1 MCDYINIPNKPNMK
15 ELNQKLA
22 IIQTKLK
29 AKKSSYNSFGK
40 YYFRKSEDIL
50 EAIKPF
56 LMEQGVTVI
65 INEEI
70 ISTDPLPILQ
80 STATISDGENAIHA
94 TALVG
99 VDLNQKGMQTSQQ
112 FGAASTYGKKYA
124 LGNLLLIDDTEDSDA
139 TNSHSSVPA
148 VEKIKQAAKQTITVD
163 QMSKAVEYVL
173 AGGDIEAIKS
183 KYKLTAAQEK
193 QLNGQKSNT
202 TKA

>member
-1 MCDYINIPNKPNMK
+1 MK

-22 IIQTKLK
+22 VIQTKLK

-40 YYFRKSEDIL
+40 YHFRKSEDIL

-56 LMEQGVTVI
+56 LIEHGVTVI
-65 INEEI
+65 INEELI
-70 ISTDPLPILQ
+70 LTDPVPTMK

-99 VDLNQKGMQTSQQ
+99 VDLNQKGMQTAQQ

-124 LGNLLLIDDTEDSDA
+124 LGNLLLIDDTEDADA
-139 TNSHSSVPA
+139 QKPSKA
-148 VEKIKQAAKQTITVD
+148 IDKIKQAAKPTITAE
-163 QMSKAVEYVL
+163 QLQKAREYVL
-173 AGGDIEAIKS
+173 AGGEVKAIET
-183 KYKLTAAQEK
+183 KYKLTVKQTNELNDLKKEK
-193 QLNGQKSNT
+193 SDL

>member
-1 MCDYINIPNKPNMK
+1 MCDYRYTPKTKNMK

-56 LMEQGVTVI
+56 LIEHGVTVT

-70 ISTDPLPILQ
+70 IATDPVPTMQ

-99 VDLNQKGMQTSQQ
+99 VDLNQKGMQTAQQ

-124 LGNLLLIDDTEDSDA
+124 LGNLLLIDDTEDADSGVKASTVVD
-139 TNSHSSVPA
+139 
-148 VEKIKQAAKQTITVD
+148 KIKQAAKTQITPD
-163 QMSKAVEYVL
+163 QYNKAKEYVA
-173 AGGDIEAIKS
+173 AGGDVEAIKT

-193 QLNGQKSNT
+193 ALNEQKTNT
-202 TKA
+202 KKTL

>member
-1 MCDYINIPNKPNMK
+1 MK

-22 IIQTKLK
+22 IVQTKLK

-56 LMEQGVTVI
+56 LIEHGVTVT

-70 ISTDPLPILQ
+70 IATDPVPTMQ
-80 STATISDGENAIHA
+80 STATFSDGENAIHA

-124 LGNLLLIDDTEDSDA
+124 LGNLLLIDDTEDADG
-139 TNSHSSVPA
+139 TNSHGNKSSV
-148 VEKIKQAAKQTITVD
+148 VSKIKEAAKPKITAD
-163 QMSKAVEYVL
+163 QLKKAKEYIS
-173 AGGDIEAIKS
+173 AGGKIEAIES
-183 KYKLTAAQEK
+183 KYKITDEQR
-193 QLNGQKSNT
+193 KSI

>member
-1 MCDYINIPNKPNMK
+1 MK

-22 IIQTKLK
+22 VIQTKLK

-40 YYFRKSEDIL
+40 YHFRKSEDIL

-56 LMEQGVTVI
+56 LIEHGVTVT

-70 ISTDPLPILQ
+70 IATEPVPTMQ

-99 VDLNQKGMQTSQQ
+99 VDLTQKGMQTSQQ

-124 LGNLLLIDDTEDSDA
+124 LGNLLLIDDTEDADSGVKA
-139 TNSHSSVPA
+139 SGA
-148 VEKIKQAAKQTITVD
+148 VDKIKQAAKPAITSA
-163 QMSKAVEYVL
+163 QLTKAKEYVA
-173 AGGDIEAIKS
+173 AGGSITAIES
-183 KYKLTAAQEK
+183 KYKMTDE
-193 QLNGQKSNT
+193 QKTSI
-202 TKA
+202 TKTL